1 MIFSEHLVRH
11 TAHQWSDLL
20 PLVQR
25 MINAS
30 VHSATGTSPAR
41 IIFGDSLDLDR
52 CLLSPQ
58 PVGHVFDASSYVDV
72 LSRNQRVIMEAAH
85 NFQEEVCRKVVAKAA
100 ARDRNKPVRAFAIGD
115 WVLVKPQESYPLHK
129 LGPRSFGPFQIQ
141 HCDAASEVVVVTD
154 HVKNKLRKFLKRSL
168 EAFDVSL
175 LSSVEGLKRVAERDN
190 FEFPVE
196 AIVGHALIGDGGVGA
211 DAVQLPN
218 SYRRGNVPKSR
229 FQFLI
234 KWSGYDEA
242 TFIAYKD
249 AAKLPQFPGYAVM
262 FPGLA
267 MC

>member
-1 MIFSEHLVRH
+1 ML
-11 TAHQWSDLL
+11 
-20 PLVQR
+20 
-25 MINAS
+25 
-30 VHSATGTSPAR
+30 HSA
-41 IIFGDSLDLDR
+41 
-52 CLLSPQ
+52 
-58 PVGHVFDASSYVDV
+58 
-72 LSRNQRVIMEAAH
+72 
-85 NFQEEVCRKVVAKAA
+85 
-100 ARDRNKPVRAFAIGD
+100 RAFAIGD

-129 LGPRSFGPFQIQ
+129 LGPRSFGPFLIQ
-141 HCDAASEVVVVTD
+141 HCDADSEIVVVID

-175 LSSVEGLKRVAERDN
+175 LFSVEGLKRVAERDN